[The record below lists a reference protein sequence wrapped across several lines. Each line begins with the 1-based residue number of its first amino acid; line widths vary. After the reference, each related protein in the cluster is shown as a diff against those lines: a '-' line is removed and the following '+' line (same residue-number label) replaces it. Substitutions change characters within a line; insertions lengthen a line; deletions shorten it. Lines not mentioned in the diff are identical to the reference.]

1 MTEERIIAKGHGT
14 AWLLLSAAIAVGV
27 PAILLSWTIK
37 LTGGPYLE
45 PWIGSFIFGAGIVG
59 AAFLL
64 AWGAEVAQLDIS
76 QALALALV
84 ALVAV
89 LPEYAVDIYLA
100 WQAGAD
106 PSSAYTSLVTANLT
120 GGNRLIV
127 GFGWPLVVLL
137 FWLKRREPVAL
148 GRDVSTDMVLLVVGA
163 LFSLSMVFTG
173 SIALWHAALLFPLFG
188 LYAWLSSRAEQH
200 EPDLVGPPKAI
211 AALGTGKRRVAVVL
225 MFLFAIG
232 VILLSVELFAEGL
245 IATGKEFG
253 IDEFILIQWLAP
265 LASESPEMLVAG
277 YFALRGN
284 PGAALFMLI
293 SATVNQ
299 WSLLV
304 GSLPIA
310 YSLAHGSPAALPLT
324 SGPAI
329 ELLGYVMHRQ
339 QVELLLTM
347 AQTIFAVAL
356 VLRLRVSWREMA
368 LLLGL
373 FVGQLVS
380 SGTGYRA
387 IFALLFLG
395 MAGSLLLGDGQRRA
409 GIAGVSTYFWHTIR
423 GGQKPPGSG

>member
-1 MTEERIIAKGHGT
+1 MIEKTTVATGRLAD
-14 AWLLLSAAIAVGV
+14 WLLLSGAVAVGI
-27 PAILLSWTIK
+27 PAVVLSGIIIF
-37 LTGGPYLE
+37 TGGPDLY
-45 PWIGSFIFGAGIVG
+45 PWAGSFIFGAGIVG

-89 LPEYAVDIYLA
+89 LPEYAVDGYLA

-106 PSSAYTSLVTANLT
+106 PASEYVAYATANMT

-127 GFGWPLVVLL
+127 GAGWPLVVLL
-137 FWLKRREPVAL
+137 FWFKRREPVAL
-148 GRDVSTDMVLLVVGA
+148 GRDVSTDLVLLVVGA
-163 LFSLSMVFTG
+163 LFSLTMVFTG
-173 SIALWHAALLFPLFG
+173 AIALWHAALLFPLFG
-188 LYAWLSSRAEQH
+188 LYAWVSSRAEQH
-200 EPDLVGPPKAI
+200 EPELVGPPAAI
-211 AALGTGKRRVAVVL
+211 AAQGAGKRRLAVAL
-225 MFLFAIG
+225 MFLFAVG
-232 VILLSVELFAEGL
+232 VILLSTELFAEGL

-253 IDEFILIQWLAP
+253 IDEFMLIQWLAP

-299 WSLLV
+299 WSLLI

-310 YSLAHGSPAALPLT
+310 YSLSYGAPAALPLT
-324 SGPAI
+324 RGPAI
-329 ELLGYVMHRQ
+329 EFLGYVMHRQ
-339 QVELLLTM
+339 EVELLLTM
-347 AQTIFAVAL
+347 AQTIFAAVL
-356 VLRLRVSWREMA
+356 VLRLRVSWREMTV
-368 LLLGL
+368 LLVL

-380 SGTGYRA
+380 SDTAYRF

-395 MAGSLLLGDGQRRA
+395 LASSLLLVDGQRRA
-409 GIAGVSTYFWHTIR
+409 GLAGVSTYFWHTMR
-423 GGQKPPGSG
+423 GGQKPPG